1 MSVGAALADELL
13 RMVNRDVSLDP
24 TVTIGLDTDLLMT
37 GLVDSL
43 GVVEIVAWLE
53 ERLAIEIEPADI
65 VLEHFQ
71 TVSLMLAYV
80 ERRLG

>member
-1 MSVGAALADELL
+1 MSAVTALADDLV

-24 TVTIGLDTDLLMT
+24 AVAIDLDTDLLMT

-53 ERLAIEIEPADI
+53 ERLGIEIEPADI